1 MLNFPLTMHRF
12 YDFSGFISV
21 DILVMLDFNLRAQT
35 LILFKVMRMKNFG
48 NTWGNIKVA
57 VSFKKRLC

>member
-21 DILVMLDFNLRAQT
+21 DILVMIDLSCT
-35 LILFKVMRMKNFG
+35 
-48 NTWGNIKVA
+48 
-57 VSFKKRLC
+57 S